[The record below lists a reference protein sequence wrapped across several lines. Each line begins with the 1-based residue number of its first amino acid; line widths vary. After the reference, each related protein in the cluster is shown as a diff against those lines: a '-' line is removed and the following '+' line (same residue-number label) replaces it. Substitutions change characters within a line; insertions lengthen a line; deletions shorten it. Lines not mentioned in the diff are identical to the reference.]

1 MLFCIISEVCSLLS
15 FDHGHIF
22 ANGKGI
28 FKSGEQAT
36 VTCDSNYAPVHPT
49 TTCQTDRSWS
59 PQPSCANVT
68 CTVPALLNGHYY
80 LNQDT
85 VAIGT
90 ILGYS
95 SFITPSC
102 FPGFLPIPDNQRT
115 CQSNKQWSGPAPL
128 CTSISCNSLPLTF
141 QNGSYDIR
149 GIGPTYAYN
158 DTVYPKCDEGF
169 YLDQGEERR
178 CSGINFWSG
187 EPPVCLPITC
197 KPPSVLSNGYYN
209 GSLANYPFGTVL
221 VPTCEVGYY
230 MTNNVQ
236 SHTCEGQNTWS
247 GDSPAC
253 HIVTCKKPLQ
263 PNHGTLINGNHA
275 YVYQSVI
282 TVTCYAGY
290 EAENGIS
297 SSTCR
302 EEGNWSSELQCV
314 LVRCNDSSGVQ
325 HVAIHDTTYPFP
337 AIGEMV
343 TLAYNSTFF
352 IIRNGSLQV
361 NCSSDRRLSW
371 IDKPYFGKLF

>member
-1 MLFCIISEVCSLLS
+1 MSK
-15 FDHGHIF
+15 
-22 ANGKGI
+22 GKTVV
-28 FKSGEQAT
+28 KSGEQAT
-36 VTCDSNYAPVHPT
+36 VTCDSNYAPVNPT

-59 PQPSCANVT
+59 PQPSCANAT
-68 CTVPALLNGHYY
+68 CTVPALSNGQYY

-90 ILGYS
+90 TLGYPS
-95 SFITPSC
+95 VITPSC
-102 FPGFLPIPDNQRT
+102 LLGFLPIPNTQRT
-115 CQSNKQWSGPAPL
+115 CLSNEQWSGPSPN
-128 CTSISCNSLPLTF
+128 CTSITCNSLPSEF
-141 QNGSYDIR
+141 KDGSYYVR
-149 GIGPTYAYN
+149 VSGSHYAYN
-158 DTVYPKCDEGF
+158 VSISPTCYNGF
-169 YLDQGEERR
+169 YLDQGGERR
-178 CSGINFWSG
+178 CIGMDFWSG
-187 EPPVCLPITC
+187 DTPICSPITC
-197 KPPSVLSNGYYN
+197 NPPSTFN
-209 GSLANYPFGTVL
+209 GSYNSSRTNYPFGTVL

-236 SHTCEGQNTWS
+236 SRTCEGQNTWS

-253 HIVTCKKPLQ
+253 HIVTCTIPSQ
-263 PNHGTLINGNHA
+263 PNHGTLINDNHA

-302 EEGNWSSELQCV
+302 EDGNWSSELQCV

-325 HVAIHDTTYPFP
+325 HVAIHDTPYPFP

-371 IDKPYFGKLF
+371 IDKPSFGKLF